1 MRIPNEEDSLMN
13 HPDDVLGPLESYDE
27 YGEYVPHQFVLR
39 KEQNRRH
46 MNYANGHSEV
56 VQICYLTHCGILSL
70 LWAVAHCNLNKN
82 SLFFVF
88 FNNFWKTEFNL

>member
-1 MRIPNEEDSLMN
+1 MVIPNEEDSLMN
-13 HPDDVLGPLESYDE
+13 HPEIPEDVLGPLESYDE

-56 VQICYLTHCGILSL
+56 II
-70 LWAVAHCNLNKN
+70 N
-82 SLFFVF
+82 SKFQMIS
-88 FNNFWKTEFNL
+88 